1 MLSYHVPMAHL
12 TTAAWVA
19 RTSRARVQRRSRVL
33 IMVTVEVM
41 MMMVAAGGR
50 RKHSPS
56 SPVWAYL

>member
-19 RTSRARVQRRSRVL
+19 RTSRARVQRRSTAL
-33 IMVTVEVM
+33 IMVTVEE
-41 MMMVAAGGR
+41 MMVLAAGGR
-50 RKHSPS
+50 RKHSLC

>member
-19 RTSRARVQRRSRVL
+19 RTSRARVQRRSTAL
-33 IMVTVEVM
+33 IMVTVEE
-41 MMMVAAGGR
+41 MMVLAAGGR

>member
-19 RTSRARVQRRSRVL
+19 RTSRARVQRRSTAL
-33 IMVTVEVM
+33 IMVTVEV
-41 MMMVAAGGR
+41 MMVAAGGR